1 MQSWILKLVI
11 QWVISFLLTEI
22 ESVGAKLDWAKIS
35 ADVDAKIRHFV
46 PRFFAG
52 AAVALAN
59 QVIGVAHRVLAD
71 EADLKKVMDL
81 VAAED
86 FMGAAAALR
95 DLILAALGL
104 GKEIIPVIGGEDLR
118 ALLVEVV

>member
-22 ESVGAKLDWAKIS
+22 ESVGGKLDWAKIS
-35 ADVDAKIRHFV
+35 ADVEAKIRHFV

-71 EADLKKVMDL
+71 EADLKKIMDL
-81 VAAED
+81 VASED
-86 FMGAAAALR
+86 FLGAAEALR

-104 GKEIIPVIGGEDLR
+104 GVEGEDESL
-118 ALLVEVV
+118 ALLLAEVV